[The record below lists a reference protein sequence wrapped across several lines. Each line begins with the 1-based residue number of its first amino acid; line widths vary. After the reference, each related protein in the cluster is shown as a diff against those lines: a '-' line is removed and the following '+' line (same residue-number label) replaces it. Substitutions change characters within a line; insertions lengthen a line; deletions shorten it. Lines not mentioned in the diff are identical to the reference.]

1 MRNNFSYN
9 AVDSQ
14 GQKEGKESMQGTMC
28 LVLDKMGENQSQLGK
43 ENPCRVSPSIPALT
57 PGSVS

>member
-1 MRNNFSYN
+1 MSFQESYVTMRNNFSYN

-28 LVLDKMGENQSQLGK
+28 LVLDKIGENQSQLGK
-43 ENPCRVSPSIPALT
+43 ENPC
-57 PGSVS
+57 